1 MRIDRVQSTLVLP
14 ELGETIEFSRIVQC
28 IQVERWAEN
37 ARYLHQLS
45 IVTSSGKGFVRF
57 PVVTTGEARLARKL
71 LDALVHV
78 TGATSVVLRV
88 APDGAVMDLSRA
100 DDASG
105 IGGGIVGTLHSEVVR
120 HPAQVNM
127 GYRLYERP
135 LRAEK

>member
-28 IQVERWAEN
+28 IQVEN

-45 IVTSSGKGFVRF
+45 IVTSNGNGFMRF
-57 PVVTTGEARLARKL
+57 PIVTTGEARLARKL

-120 HPAQVNM
+120 HPAQANM